1 MSSSNRNRKGFTLV
15 ELLVTITI
23 LAILASVTV
32 VGYTNFIKRTA
43 IEVDESLV
51 EQLNIFTDAYLVKHY
66 SNLPEDKKI
75 IADVLDESGVKPLTL
90 QSREYGY
97 DLWFKCSE
105 KTFELKENFSGNKD
119 YIRITGDFIVPPSST
134 TTTTNSSSS
143 SSSANKDDSIEPE
156 LDRVFVLE
164 NFVQNEYSNKPAYVY
179 GTGNAIYVGLE
190 TDNDGIITATELL
203 TENIRIKELRDD
215 GFYQYWSIV
224 SIEYNGIINNND
236 NKIII
241 NQPGEQK
248 IKFLLQNSANNE
260 INSYTITLYATN
272 ISSQD
277 TYITLD
283 ANKLNHSLELEKNAN
298 TYNATINITG
308 LKEGISITEYNP
320 DTSNPYTNPLYMLD
334 NKQRVNMVMVIV
346 INGIQEIISVN
357 DMLHN
362 GTVNKTFSKLE
373 GPIE

>member
-1 MSSSNRNRKGFTLV
+1 MS
-15 ELLVTITI
+15 I
-23 LAILASVTV
+23 
-32 VGYTNFIKRTA
+32 VGYTSFIKKSA
-43 IEVDESLV
+43 IEADESLV
-51 EQLNIFTDAYLVKHY
+51 KQLNIFTDAYLVKHY
-66 SNLPEDKKI
+66 SNLPDDNRI
-75 IADVLDESGVKPLTL
+75 IADVLNESGVKPLTL

-105 KTFELKENFSGNKD
+105 KTFELKENFGGNDD
-119 YIRITGDFIVPPSST
+119 YIRIMGDFIVPPSST

-156 LDRVFVLE
+156 LDHVFVLD

-190 TDNDGIITATELL
+190 TNNDGIITATELL
-203 TENIRIKELRDD
+203 TEYIRIKELRDD
-215 GFYQYWSIV
+215 GFYQYWNIV

-236 NKIII
+236 NNKIII

-320 DTSNPYTNPLYMLD
+320 DTSNHYTNPLYIFD
-334 NKQRVNMVMVIV
+334 NKQRVNMVIV

-373 GPIE
+373 GPIEEINCIVIYRYTDYQGITVEKRIQIK